1 MKKKNQEVTSSD
13 VQEISYQ
20 LSTNLEE
27 YLKRFEQIED
37 GKFRFNFSAAF
48 FQLSWLAYQ
57 FMFLDWLII
66 CFIGLILKLIL
77 IIWGLF
83 YTGALKHAVITCLW
97 IWFFFWLTKFII
109 LGRFGDRLLY
119 RNIKKRINDNR
130 KGKVSLTTW
139 MTSSEKTMVFRGTS
153 IVTCGIIW
161 LVLSNDLLPILID
174 WIVY

>member
-1 MKKKNQEVTSSD
+1 MEKKNQEVTSAD

-27 YLKRFEQIED
+27 YLGRFEQIED
-37 GKFRFNFSAAF
+37 GKNRFNFSAAF
-48 FQLSWLAYQ
+48 FQHLWLAYQ

-66 CFIGLILKLIL
+66 SFIGLILKLFL

-83 YTGALKHAVITCLW
+83 YTGAVKGAVVTYLW
-97 IWFFFWLTKFII
+97 IWFFFWLIKFII

-119 RNIKKRINDNR
+119 RNIKKRIKDNR
-130 KGKVSLTTW
+130 RGKVSLITW
-139 MTSSEKTMVFRGTS
+139 MTSSEKTMVFRGTAV
-153 IVTCGIIW
+153 VTGGIIW
-161 LVLSNDLLPILID
+161 MVLSNDVLPILID